1 MMIVRKILRSSKTTE
16 ELKVLERRVMNSRTK
31 AEVIEIYSDLTHT
44 MLLTWHE
51 YHNRQVGR
59 IYKLIC
65 DKYLEV
71 NK

>member
-1 MMIVRKILRSSKTTE
+1 MIVRKILRSSKTTE
-16 ELKVLERRVMNSRTK
+16 ELKVLERVVMNSRTRG
-31 AEVIEIYSDLTHT
+31 EVTDLYSELTRV
-44 MLLTWHE
+44 MKFTWHE

-71 NK
+71 SK